1 MARRK
6 THMRGNILAIALTV
20 GVLLV
25 IAFAFVE
32 YGLGAR
38 EHATGLDE
46 TPSTTETTIS
56 DTRDHNDPDLSEPQ
70 PLAKP

>member
-1 MARRK
+1 MARRNSL
-6 THMRGNILAIALTV
+6 RDNLLAIALAV

-56 DTRDHNDPDLSEPQ
+56 DTRDHNDVDPSEPQ